1 MKKEKIIKYIVLIVS
16 ILIYYYLI
24 NNQYIY
30 NFNYLKCIIYSLLIS
45 LFIYTYGILI
55 NDKNNYKFN
64 IKIYLIIYFI
74 TLTSLTFIIGRPN
87 LRFYNFKFYGQYNLF
102 FTIISQLKNGTNYS
116 IFKNIIG
123 NLVIFIPFSL
133 LLMINNKKYNN
144 VLKQTII
151 ILPIIICIEL
161 IQAFTH
167 IGSFDIDDIEE
178 KSQEYFKYNKDGLIV
193 IDYLQLI
200 SEGNKIES
208 ENRKYIGS
216 IVRRLNML
224 AKKLNVPIIVLSQI
238 SHAMENR
245 KDKHPLLCDF
255 REIDVVNYSD
265 VVLFLYRDD
274 YYNPDSEKSGVAELM
289 VAKNNDGQCG
299 YIELAWLS
307 KYQKFANIR
316 YQ

>member
-167 IGSFDIDDIEE
+167 IGSFDIDDI
-178 KSQEYFKYNKDGLIV
+178 FLN
-193 IDYLQLI
+193 YL
-200 SEGNKIES
+200 G
-208 ENRKYIGS
+208 
-216 IVRRLNML
+216 
-224 AKKLNVPIIVLSQI
+224 
-238 SHAMENR
+238 
-245 KDKHPLLCDF
+245 
-255 REIDVVNYSD
+255 
-265 VVLFLYRDD
+265 VVLFIFLITRFNFINKIRNLFYTD
-274 YYNPDSEKSGVAELM
+274 YKL
-289 VAKNNDGQCG
+289 KNETK
-299 YIELAWLS
+299 YVLFYLS
-307 KYQKFANIR
+307 LFMLIIYQIYLFISKI
-316 YQ
+316 